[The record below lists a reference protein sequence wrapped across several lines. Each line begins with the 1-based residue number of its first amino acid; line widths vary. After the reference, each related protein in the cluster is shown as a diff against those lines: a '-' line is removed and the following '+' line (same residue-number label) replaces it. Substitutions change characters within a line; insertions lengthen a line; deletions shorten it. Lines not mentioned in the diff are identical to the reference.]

1 MAEGLTAIFALP
13 RAALTRMAVLEAVGE
28 LGSIQAAARQ
38 VGLSYRGAWD
48 AVQALNNLF
57 DTPLVVA
64 APGGRAGGAAHVT
77 PQGRDVLSAFHRFQA
92 ETSSTLSRLDGRL
105 GLDVFW
111 SLGMKTSAR
120 NILRGQIARIL
131 PGAVNVEVVV
141 KVADDLE
148 IVAVITGPSVEDL
161 ELRVGIPAIAL
172 IKSSFII
179 LAGGENLRT
188 SARNQISGTV
198 VSRDDGAVNSDVRL
212 DIGHGKTL
220 AATVTL
226 ESANAL
232 DIAVGNPLTALI
244 KASHI
249 ILAVE

>member
-1 MAEGLTAIFALP
+1 MAEGLTALFALP

-28 LGSIQAAARQ
+28 LGSIRAAAQR
-38 VGLSYRGAWD
+38 VDLSYRGAWD

-57 DTPLVVA
+57 DTPLLIA
-64 APGGRAGGAAHVT
+64 APGGRSGGAAHIT
-77 PQGRDVLSAFHRFQA
+77 PRGLAVLSAFHRFQA
-92 ETSSTLSRLDGRL
+92 ETSGALSRLDREL

-120 NILRGQIARIL
+120 NVLRGQIVRIL
-131 PGAVNVEVVV
+131 TGAVNVEVGL
-141 KVADDLE
+141 KISDDLE
-148 IVAVITGPSVEDL
+148 IVAVITSPSVEDL
-161 ELRVGIPAIAL
+161 ELRVGSPAIAL

-188 SARNQISGTV
+188 SARNQIAGTV
-198 VSRDDGAVNSDVRL
+198 ISREDGAVNSDVRL

-226 ESANAL
+226 ESAIAL

-249 ILAVE
+249 ILAIE